1 MTRST
6 LPSAQLTRRTVL
18 GGALL
23 GGLAAACAVRAQSTQ
38 SVQGAQGAAQA
49 GEAAEPRVATV
60 AGGLDQPWSLAF
72 LPDGR
77 LLVTEKAGRM
87 RLVADGKPLPP
98 LFGVP
103 DVDDGG
109 QGGLLDVVLS
119 PNFAS
124 DRSVFFSFSEP
135 GSRGNGTAV
144 ARAVL
149 DGTRLAGLKVIFR
162 QEPKV
167 SSRAHFGSRLVFG
180 RDGNLFVTLGDR
192 FSRRDEA
199 QNLGNHIG
207 KVVRITP
214 DGGVPRDNPLVQR
227 SGARPEIWSWGH
239 RNVQGA
245 ALHPRSGALWVH
257 EHGPQG
263 GDELN
268 IAAAGGNHGWPVIT
282 AGREYGSGAAIGE
295 GEARAGIAP
304 ALRTWVPSVAPSG
317 MAFVTSDRYPGWQGS
332 LVMGTLKAQ
341 RLLRLTL
348 DGDRVT
354 GEQRLLAGLGER
366 LRDVR
371 QGPDGR
377 LYLLTDS
384 GDGRVL
390 RLE

>member
-1 MTRST
+1 MTRT
-6 LPSAQLTRRTVL
+6 TPPSAPLTRRAVL

-23 GGLAAACAVRAQSTQ
+23 GGLAAASAVRAHGSP
-38 SVQGAQGAAQA
+38 GAAQA
-49 GEAAEPRVATV
+49 GESVEPRVATV

-77 LLVTEKAGRM
+77 LLITEKAGRM

-98 LFGVP
+98 LSGVP
-103 DVDDGG
+103 EVDDGG

-124 DRSVFFSFSEP
+124 DRTVFFSYSEP

-149 DGTRLAGLKVIFR
+149 DGTRLSELKVIFR

-199 QNLGNHIG
+199 QNLDNHIG
-207 KVVRITP
+207 KIVRITP
-214 DGGVPRDNPLVQR
+214 DGGVPRDNPLVNR

-245 ALHPRSGALWVH
+245 ALHPRTGALWTH

-268 IAAAGGNHGWPVIT
+268 IAAAGGNYGWPVIT
-282 AGREYGSGAAIGE
+282 QGREYGSGAVIGE
-295 GEARAGIAP
+295 GETRAGIVP

-354 GEQRLLAGLGER
+354 GEQRLLSGLGER

-377 LYLLTDS
+377 IWLLTDS
-384 GDGRVL
+384 GEGRVL